1 MMPGVVGRVR
11 PCRRLM
17 MTAPQ
22 TGASNETCAGV
33 GTIQNRGSNRWDALR
48 VDSDVLAVGGNQ
60 ANGFGR
66 TQLTVAPSGHRF
78 SDLGPSRLA
87 SSLLLDRTLRLAH
100 PTDAT
105 LNASLTGAA
114 RLAQSGAGQLQLQ
127 GDNTGLTGERPVQVQ
142 QGLLQAT
149 SLNSLPMGGVLLTH
163 GGTLDVNEDNPQDRP
178 IGGAGDVG
186 FRDTEDRFV
195 CAVGTWA
202 QADPPILAGAGPHR
216 GPCFRPCKRFITAL
230 SLDGGDV
237 PRDCPASLIPYAL
250 HARWRSS

>member
-22 TGASNETCAGV
+22 IEASNETCAGV

-163 GGTLDVNEDNPQDRP
+163 GGHPRRQRGQSSGPPDWRSRRRRVPGHGRSVRLRGWHV
-178 IGGAGDVG
+178 GAG
-186 FRDTEDRFV
+186 
-195 CAVGTWA
+195 
-202 QADPPILAGAGPHR
+202 
-216 GPCFRPCKRFITAL
+216 
-230 SLDGGDV
+230 
-237 PRDCPASLIPYAL
+237 
-250 HARWRSS
+250 RSSDPGRGRAPPRALFSPMQTVHYRIVP